1 MYNICMEIIIGWRIF
16 VQIFLKYKYGFI
28 VFDWLFVLGN
38 LYSIK
43 MAQFAMRSTGAA
55 KFTQIML
62 DPWLYVFCMEIC
74 IGNCILVQKL
84 YKHFFNILLKHGI
97 PFWLGIWTCR
107 HCKSSSELP
116 VVPLRVV
123 PFSIANC
130 TISMKYKNSQNQQ
143 IRVQIQLVH

>member
-43 MAQFAMRSTGAA
+43 MAPYTFIGIWFQKNIEKMLGQF
-55 KFTQIML
+55 
-62 DPWLYVFCMEIC
+62 LYGDTIAYAY
-74 IGNCILVQKL
+74 LHTK
-84 YKHFFNILLKHGI
+84 NIQAWFQHDI
-97 PFWLGIWTCR
+97 PFWLGIWTCPDS
-107 HCKSSSELP
+107 KSSSENP

-130 TISMKYKNSQNQQ
+130 TISMKYKNPQNQQ